1 MSKSIHKFQVKNAA
15 GKEVNLEDYKGKVL
29 LVVNTASKCG
39 LTPQFDQLED
49 LYKTYREKGLEIIR
63 FPSSDFA
70 GQEPNDAAGAEQFCK
85 INYGV
90 TFPIMEKI
98 HVKGDEQHP
107 LYQFLSNKSENGK
120 VNIAPKWN
128 FQKYLVDKEGNVV
141 DYYLPITKPDAKKI
155 KTAIEKLL

>member
-1 MSKSIHKFQVKNAA
+1 
-15 GKEVNLEDYKGKVL
+15 
-29 LVVNTASKCG
+29 
-39 LTPQFDQLED
+39 
-49 LYKTYREKGLEIIR
+49 
-63 FPSSDFA
+63 
-70 GQEPNDAAGAEQFCK
+70 
-85 INYGV
+85 
-90 TFPIMEKI
+90 MEKI

>member
-15 GKEVNLEDYKGKVL
+15 GKEVSLEDYKGKVL

-39 LTPQFDQLED
+39 LTPQFEQLEE
-49 LYKTYREKGLEIIR
+49 LYKSYREKGLEIIG
-63 FPSSDFA
+63 FPSADFA
-70 GQEPNDAAGAEQFCK
+70 GQEPNDAEGAEQFCK

-107 LYQFLSNKSENGK
+107 LYHFLSNKSENGK

-141 DYYLPITKPDAKKI
+141 DYYLPITKPDASKI
-155 KTAIEKLL
+155 KNAIEKLL